1 VTYNIRGTTVSSNL
15 TARELLA
22 TIAQRRA
29 FLKRILESEEPTDKQ
44 TLIDALDQSRS
55 TVNRVSRELCD
66 RGLLRETDGLTPTLL
81 ASLAW
86 EAYRTF
92 DRRVAAIETT
102 EADAALPW
110 RTVTERWEA
119 MQLIAD
125 RYDLL
130 ACMATAPREKCDIVA
145 GVSSSRSTVNRA
157 IRELEMAGL
166 VVRTSA
172 GYTTL
177 PAVRRATTEYHAA
190 VERVNDILDVR
201 DIIAGFSPDCPIE
214 TALLTDSTVECT
226 ADAPPY
232 HLPAGVCEQFTTA
245 ERVRMFLPA
254 LATPQLLDCCHRG
267 VIQDGLVLELVTTS
281 DLFENLTTEFPGPLA
296 AMTADRGGSFTACV
310 ADNASTSPP
319 PFGLIIAEGTTTT
332 VSVIT
337 YGEKR
342 TIQGMIHN
350 ATDDAVQWAEE
361 CYAHIRDE
369 ASIVTSHLHDLT
381 PAGTGPV
388 SIASDGSAERIA
400 RETEGIVQLT
410 PEYFA
415 QRAPASPMT
424 SWRTGLDL
432 VDVHAGYAVDR
443 ETERD
448 GTRSNLT
455 VDLTERLSDGTNH
468 AVIGPP
474 GSGKSTVCKTVA
486 CNWYEHGLGPVFYR
500 TSDGGPSFDSPAVL
514 EAQLRTAAATG
525 HVLVVIEDAVRAAA
539 NAIFRVMQA
548 FRGNPNVTFL
558 LDAREDEWTDP
569 EALPIDAGLEAYRS
583 EAIET
588 ITVPPLDDTEAARFT
603 QQFERIVDHEI
614 DSTITQQ
621 FRKNWV
627 ADTDSS
633 GGDADS
639 SGEGQSSSETPIA
652 SYPGELLLFL
662 HRLVLTVDPLPAYD
676 TTMPTK
682 LVEDVQRTYERLR
695 EAGERALDVGVLVN
709 LLNATGIGVSP
720 SLVCVLAERDDAEY
734 SIDAIRD
741 ELSSLEG
748 RMIFEHGVD
757 AEPGQYQT
765 VHEEWSVL
773 FLEYFRET
781 TTERAASQ
789 RFGRCITALL
799 SLADEPK
806 RRERITAAFG
816 GTAPAIERIADAP
829 EEWADAVIEQLF
841 SLGLRRRDLAPLFGR
856 TDDSAIDVPDACSS
870 STMIDCTRWRAQM
883 AIEAGDL
890 DRAEHEYETLS
901 DLADDVTDPDR
912 AMTLRGQRLNGLGVV
927 AWRRS
932 EFDTAETYY
941 TRALEQYCETDD
953 TRRAETRMNLG
964 VVACNRG
971 DLTSAEVYYRESLD
985 MYRDLEHMS
994 KAILVLFNLGSVLA
1008 VTDSLTTTI
1017 EHYRECLDHYRDIG
1031 DRRREALCLADL
1043 GFTIADS
1050 GDFDEAETYCA
1061 QALELCRET
1070 GAQDFEAYCL
1080 EYIGRVNR
1088 LRGDFDTAETYYQQS
1103 LSIRREIGDRRAEA
1117 RSLTACGL
1125 LARKRGDLATAVEYC
1140 TMSHEICKNTD
1151 SRREEAK
1158 NIAVIGEIAHKR
1170 GEPDT
1175 AAEHARDS
1183 LSIYQEIGDIP
1194 GTARCHRL
1202 LGQVACDRGQFTT
1215 AEDNLT
1221 QALTSLRDT
1230 GYRYEAA
1237 RTLVAL
1243 AVLDR
1248 RRNEL
1253 PSARERLETAVAE
1266 HRAIGAIHDA
1276 VETGTQLTAVCES
1289 MGMLDDALEHCEA
1302 IRTLAQNTDFVDCA
1316 SLNERQDRIEAR
1328 VHESE
1333 SVDWA

>member
-1 VTYNIRGTTVSSNL
+1 VTYNIRGTTVSSNPA
-15 TARELLA
+15 ARELLA

-29 FLKRILESEEPTDKQ
+29 LLKRILESEEPMDKQ

-81 ASLAW
+81 ASLVW
-86 EAYRTF
+86 DAYRTF

-102 EADAALPW
+102 EADATLPW
-110 RTVTERWEA
+110 HTNTDRWEA

-130 ACMATAPREKCDIVA
+130 ECMATAPREKCDLVA

-157 IRELEMAGL
+157 IRELEIAGL
-166 VVRTSA
+166 VVRTAA
-172 GYTTL
+172 GYTTP
-177 PAVRRATTEYHAA
+177 PAVRRATTEYRAA
-190 VERVNDILDVR
+190 IERVSDILDAR
-201 DIIAGFSPDCPIE
+201 DIITGFPPDCPIE
-214 TALLTDSTVECT
+214 TAILTDATVECT

-232 HLPAGVCEQFTTA
+232 HLPAGVCEQFTAA
-245 ERVRMFLPA
+245 ERVRIFFPA

-267 VIQDGLVLELVTTS
+267 VVQDGLALELVTTS
-281 DLFENLTTEFPGPLA
+281 DLFETLTTEFPGPLA
-296 AMTADRGGSFTACV
+296 AMTADNGGPFTACV
-310 ADNASTSPP
+310 ADAASTSPP
-319 PFGLIIAEGTTTT
+319 PFGLIIAEGATTTI
-332 VSVIT
+332 SVIT

-361 CYAHIRDE
+361 CYARIRDE
-369 ASIVTSHLHDLT
+369 ASIVTNHLYDLT
-381 PAGTGPV
+381 PAGTGPAT
-388 SIASDGSAERIA
+388 IASDGSAERIA

-410 PEYFA
+410 PAYFA
-415 QRAPASPMT
+415 QRAPAPPMT

-448 GTRSNLT
+448 GNRSNLT

-500 TSDGGPSFDSPAVL
+500 INDGGTSFDSPAVL

-558 LDAREDEWTDP
+558 LDAREGEWTDP

-588 ITVPPLDDTEAARFT
+588 ITVPPLDDTEAARFV

-621 FRKNWV
+621 LRKNWV
-627 ADTDSS
+627 ADTDSGDS
-633 GGDADS
+633 DADS
-639 SGEGQSSSETPIA
+639 SGEGQSPSQTPTA

-695 EAGERALDVGVLVN
+695 ETGERALDVGVLVN

-720 SLVCVLAERDDAEY
+720 SLVCALAERDDTEY

-748 RMIFEHGVD
+748 CMIFEHGID
-757 AEPGQYQT
+757 AEPGPYQT

-773 FLEYFRET
+773 FLERFRET
-781 TTERAASQ
+781 TRAASQ

-799 SLADEPK
+799 SLADETK

-816 GTAPAIERIADAP
+816 GTAPAIERIADTP

-856 TDDSAIDVPDACSS
+856 TGDSAIDVPDACSS
-870 STMIDCTRWRAQM
+870 STTIDCTRWRGNM
-883 AIEAGDL
+883 AVEAGDF
-890 DRAEHEYETLS
+890 DRAEHEYETLGV
-901 DLADDVTDPDR
+901 LADDVADPDR
-912 AMTLRGQRLNGLGVV
+912 EAILRGRRLSGLGTV

-932 EFDTAETYY
+932 KFDTAETHYM
-941 TRALEQYCETDD
+941 RALEHFRAADD
-953 TRRAETRMNLG
+953 TAQRAKTRMNLG

-971 DLTSAEVYYRESLD
+971 DLTSAEGYYRESLE
-985 MYRDLEHMS
+985 MYRNLEHMS

-1050 GDFDEAETYCA
+1050 GDLDEAETYCA

-1088 LRGDFDTAETYYQQS
+1088 LQGDFDTAETYYQQS

-1117 RSLTACGL
+1117 RSLTAFGL
-1125 LARKRGDLATAVEYC
+1125 LTQKRGDLDTAVEYC
-1140 TMSHEICKNTD
+1140 TRSREICKETD

-1158 NIAVIGEIAHKR
+1158 NVAVIGEIAHKR
-1170 GEPDT
+1170 GDLDT
-1175 AAEHARDS
+1175 AAEYARDS
-1183 LSIYQEIGDIP
+1183 RSIYQEVGDIP

-1215 AEDNLT
+1215 AEDYLT
-1221 QALTSLRDT
+1221 QALTNLRDT

-1237 RTLVAL
+1237 RTLVART
-1243 AVLDR
+1243 VLDR
-1248 RRNEL
+1248 HRDEL
-1253 PSARERLETAVAE
+1253 CSARERLETAVAE
-1266 HRAIGAIHDA
+1266 YRAIGAIHDA
-1276 VETGTQLTAVCES
+1276 VETGTQLVAVCES
-1289 MGMLDDALEHCEA
+1289 MGAFDDALGYCET
-1302 IRTLAQNTDFVDCA
+1302 IRTLTQNTDFVDCA

-1328 VHESE
+1328 VHGNKR
-1333 SVDWA
+1333 VD